1 MLSDTLHAIHP
12 YTTQPM
18 MTQDASAAAAG
29 ATQADDSTW
38 AIIGGIMAAVMQ
50 HLAIKVRANCGSL
63 FFVSTELHVVPARAC
78 NQMRIE
84 T

>member
-12 YTTQPM
+12 YTTTQPM
-18 MTQDASAAAAG
+18 MTQDASAAAAGAG

-50 HLAIKVRANCGSL
+50 HLAIKVRANVRLALLCPLSYML
-63 FFVSTELHVVPARAC
+63 CRRERV
-78 NQMRIE
+78 IK
-84 T
+84 

>member
-12 YTTQPM
+12 YTTTQPM
-18 MTQDASAAAAG
+18 MTQDASAAAAAAAG

-50 HLAIKVRANCGSL
+50 HLAIKVRANVRLALLCPLSYML
-63 FFVSTELHVVPARAC
+63 CRRERVI
-78 NQMRIE
+78 Q
-84 T
+84 